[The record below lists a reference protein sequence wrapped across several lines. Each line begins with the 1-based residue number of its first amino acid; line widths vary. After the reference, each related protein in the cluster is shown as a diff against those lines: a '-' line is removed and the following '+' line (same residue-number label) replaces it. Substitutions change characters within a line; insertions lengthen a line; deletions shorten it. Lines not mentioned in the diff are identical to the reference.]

1 MKRRKMR
8 RLKNNFYKI
17 KYNLISYFFMSIS
30 IKYKL
35 SNIYRIF
42 FTNTTGHVFLL
53 FLFKKT
59 RNANGKKEGR
69 VREEA
74 AGSDLMTW
82 ALGVGSR
89 RSSKVLS

>member
-8 RLKNNFYKI
+8 RLKIPVMF
-17 KYNLISYFFMSIS
+17 IS

-35 SNIYRIF
+35 SSIGF
-42 FTNTTGHVFLL
+42 FSQRPPVMFLISP

-69 VREEA
+69 GER
-74 AGSDLMTW
+74 
-82 ALGVGSR
+82 R
-89 RSSKVLS
+89 RSSRV

>member
-1 MKRRKMR
+1 M
-8 RLKNNFYKI
+8 F
-17 KYNLISYFFMSIS
+17 IS

-42 FTNTTGHVFLL
+42 FHKYRSCFSP